1 MSLRNNA
8 NKKKN
13 QLGTPRT
20 RQQRLEHRDGIRAT
34 ELIAVQDDV
43 HDAASDNSKKKPHLI
58 DRDS

>member
-1 MSLRNNA
+1 MLQRNNA

-34 ELIAVQDDV
+34 E
-43 HDAASDNSKKKPHLI
+43 
-58 DRDS
+58 